1 MIFRSFLAR
10 IKPHAYYNDDNV
22 CIGSYVQNKYD
33 IRFTPIE
40 GTSVNGAVHA
50 SIDISNQYKMPVKMV
65 FNNVEID
72 IPYPTS
78 SDNATIQNIT
88 DEYRRQFEIM
98 VKSRTYTRGARVKS

>member
-10 IKPHAYYNDDNV
+10 IKQHAYYNDDNV

-33 IRFTPIE
+33 IQFKPIE

-50 SIDISNQYKMPVKMV
+50 SIDISNQYKMPVKMA

-98 VKSRTYTRGARVKS
+98 VKSRTYTRGACVKS

>member
-50 SIDISNQYKMPVKMV
+50 SIDISNQYKLPVKMA

-98 VKSRTYTRGARVKS
+98 VKSRTYTRGACVKS

>member
-65 FNNVEID
+65 FNGID
-72 IPYPTS
+72 VDIHYPTN
-78 SDNATIQNIT
+78 SDSTTIQNIV
-88 DEYRRQFEIM
+88 DEYHRRFETLM
-98 VKSRTYTRGARVKS
+98 ESRTYTRGACVQA